1 MQKAMERASL
11 FESHCGMFGTLV
23 AHLKSVDAFVSLK
36 PAPMQ
41 RGEMQAIAEDAT
53 SGSTTVLY
61 GRVAAFV
68 RALCGARNPT
78 LAAWQWKHVTFVVTA
93 VRGTEKDEA
102 RFTCQRILRLDV
114 VTVMLHPV

>member
-1 MQKAMERASL
+1 MLVQKAMERASL
-11 FESHCGMFGTLV
+11 FDSHRGLIGALV
-23 AHLKSVDAFVSLK
+23 SHLKAVDAFVSIK

-68 RALCGARNPT
+68 RAMCGARNPT
-78 LAAWQWKHVTFVVTA
+78 LAAWQWKHVSFIPTA
-93 VRGTEKDEA
+93 NYTKEGNTEV
-102 RFTCQRILRLDV
+102 CHVLPHI
-114 VTVMLHPV
+114 